1 MTRTGVALTRGVRDG
16 VTAAKFDG
24 VILIAH
30 GARDARW
37 LEPFTRLSA
46 ELSRKLAPCRVALSF
61 MEFAPPSLADAA
73 RELDRAGVARVLVV
87 PIFLSG
93 GGHVAQDIP
102 ALVAAERTRFP
113 HVTFEVSGAL
123 GEEPEVVAAMAA
135 AVVRLAT

>member
-1 MTRTGVALTRGVRDG
+1 MPLTRGVRDG

-37 LEPFTRLSA
+37 LEPFTRLRG
-46 ELSRKLAPCRVALSF
+46 ELSRQLGSCKVVLSF
-61 MEFAPPSLADAA
+61 MEFAPPSLAEAA
-73 RELDRAGVARVLVV
+73 LELERGGAARVLVI

-102 ALVAAERTRFP
+102 VLVAAERARYP
-113 HVTFEVSGAL
+113 HVTFEVAGAL
-123 GEEPEVVAAMAA
+123 GEEPEVTAAMAA
-135 AVVRLAT
+135 AITRLAN

>member
-1 MTRTGVALTRGVRDG
+1 MTRGVRDG
-16 VTAAKFDG
+16 VAAGKFDG

-37 LEPFTRLSA
+37 LEPFARLRI
-46 ELSRKLAPCRVALSF
+46 ELAMKLAPCKVVLSF

-73 RELDRAGVARVLVV
+73 LELAKEGAARVLVV

-102 ALVAAERTRFP
+102 VLVAAERARHPTI
-113 HVTFEVSGAL
+113 TFEVAGAI
-123 GEEPEVVAAMAA
+123 GEEPEVVAAMSA
-135 AVVRLAT
+135 AVTRLAN

>member
-1 MTRTGVALTRGVRDG
+1 MALTRGVRDG

-37 LEPFTRLSA
+37 LEPFMRLRG
-46 ELSRKLAPCRVALSF
+46 ELSRQLGPCKVVLSF

-73 RELDRAGVARVLVV
+73 LELERAGAARVLVV

-102 ALVAAERTRFP
+102 ALVAAERARYP
-113 HVTFEVSGAL
+113 HVTFEVAGAL
-123 GEEPEVVAAMAA
+123 GEEPEVTAAMAA
-135 AVVRLAT
+135 AITRLAN